1 VCSSDLT
8 PQKVDKRQFF
18 KDLEAVR
25 TLLWEKNQEKK
36 LNLKKLCLIGVG
48 DGAVLATHYAMHDW
62 DPAKGIKRDE
72 HWKTLLRGGSKDV
85 RALVLISPPMKFGP
99 LSIKTPLNHP
109 EVQSEI
115 SMLVVVGEDD
125 KKAMKSAKYVHGLLQ
140 KYHQTDDERNTS
152 LFLNKKETPLQGHKL
167 LTEPELNTEALVNA
181 FIKLRLVE
189 RKIAWKEHDRHEP

>member
-1 VCSSDLT
+1 
-8 PQKVDKRQFF
+8 
-18 KDLEAVR
+18 
-25 TLLWEKNQEKK
+25 
-36 LNLKKLCLIGVG
+36 
-48 DGAVLATHYAMHDW
+48 
-62 DPAKGIKRDE
+62 
-72 HWKTLLRGGSKDV
+72 
-85 RALVLISPPMKFGP
+85 
-99 LSIKTPLNHP
+99 
-109 EVQSEI
+109 
-115 SMLVVVGEDD
+115 MLVVVGEKD